1 MTSPAVGGLSPACP
15 TGRSATGFRCP
26 RAQFRSNASFPVS
39 WFWGLQRH
47 ASTAAPALFC
57 WSERPERDAKQLLD
71 LRRCMPFFLDER
83 RNILDHS

>member
-1 MTSPAVGGLSPACP
+1 MTSPAVGGLSLACP